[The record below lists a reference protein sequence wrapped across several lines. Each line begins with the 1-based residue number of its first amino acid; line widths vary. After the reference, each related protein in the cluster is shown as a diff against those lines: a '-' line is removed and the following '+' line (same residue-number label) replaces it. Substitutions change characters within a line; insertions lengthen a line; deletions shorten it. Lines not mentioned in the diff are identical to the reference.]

1 MRIIA
6 AVDAKSYS
14 EEIIDE
20 VAKLAANTW
29 ADLTLLGIQS
39 GNKQPDEKLVQA
51 MLKFKDKIL
60 ASMDEPSP
68 YAPVSIS
75 DLKETAAGRWQ
86 VASRG
91 KKEFVI
97 TIRGGDARK
106 EILAEAEER
115 GANLIML
122 GCTRGID
129 CIWEG
134 EPNLPQKVARDAS
147 CSVLVIKSSRTPSQ
161 IISFLDQT
169 SVSQASLEMVN
180 QMVTVNNAG
189 LKIVGLKTPKGVMG
203 KGDVEKKMV
212 EILKYYNEKN
222 ISAWVML
229 VDSDKLEEYVAQ
241 STREGMVAL
250 WMGKESLLSKIF
262 SRSLIEKL
270 ISNTQSSVLILR

>member
-6 AVDAKSYS
+6 ALDTKSYS
-14 EEIIDE
+14 EEIISE

-29 ADLTLLGIQS
+29 ADLTLLGVQP
-39 GNKQPDEKLVQA
+39 GNKEPDQALVDA
-51 MLKFKDKIL
+51 MARYKDYIL
-60 ASMDEPSP
+60 SSMEEPSP
-68 YAPVSIS
+68 YAQLAIS
-75 DLKETAAGRWQ
+75 DLKEIGPGRWQ
-86 VASRG
+86 VSSRG
-91 KKEFVI
+91 RKELSV

-106 EILAEAEER
+106 EILAEAQER
-115 GANLIML
+115 EADLIML

-134 EPNLPQKVARDAS
+134 EPNLPQRVARDAP

-161 IISFLDQT
+161 IVSFLDQT
-169 SVSQASLEMVN
+169 SVSQESLEMVN
-180 QMVTVNNAG
+180 QMVTVHDAG
-189 LKIVGLKTPKGVMG
+189 LKIVGLKTPKGVVG

-222 ISAWVML
+222 ISAWIMM
-229 VDSDKLEEYVAQ
+229 VDNDKLEEYVAQ
-241 STREGMVAL
+241 STKEGMVAL

-262 SRSLIEKL
+262 SRGLIEKL

>member
-6 AVDAKSYS
+6 ALDTKSYS
-14 EEIIDE
+14 EEIINE

-29 ADLTLLGIQS
+29 ADLTLLGLQS
-39 GNKQPDEKLVQA
+39 GNKEPDQALVDA
-51 MLKFKDKIL
+51 MARYKDHIL
-60 ASMDEPSP
+60 SAMEEPSP
-68 YAPVSIS
+68 YAELAVS
-75 DLKETAAGRWQ
+75 DLKETGPGRWQ
-86 VASRG
+86 VSSRG
-91 KKEFVI
+91 RKELSV

-106 EILAEAEER
+106 EILAEAQER
-115 GANLIML
+115 EADLIML

-134 EPNLPQKVARDAS
+134 EPNLPQRVARDAA

-161 IISFLDQT
+161 IVSFLDQT
-169 SVSQASLEMVN
+169 SVSQESLEMVN
-180 QMVTVNNAG
+180 QMVTVHGAG
-189 LKIVGLKTPKGVMG
+189 LKIVGLKTPKGVVG

-222 ISAWVML
+222 ISAWIMM
-229 VDSDKLEEYVAQ
+229 VDNDKLEEYVAQ
-241 STREGMVAL
+241 STKEGMVAL

-262 SRSLIEKL
+262 SRGLIEKL

>member
-6 AVDAKSYS
+6 AVDTKSYS

-29 ADLTLLGIQS
+29 ADLTLLGVQA
-39 GNKQPDEKLVQA
+39 GNKQPDEELVQA
-51 MLKFKDKIL
+51 MVKFKERIL
-60 ASMDEPSP
+60 SLMDEPSP
-68 YAPVSIS
+68 YAPVSLT
-75 DLKETAAGRWQ
+75 DLKETAPGRWQ
-86 VASRG
+86 AASRG
-91 KKEFVI
+91 KKEFAI

-115 GANLIML
+115 EADLIIL

-134 EPNLPQKVARDAS
+134 EAHLPQKIARDAP

-169 SVSQASLEMVN
+169 NVSQESLEMVN

-189 LKIVGLKTPKGVMG
+189 LKIIGLKTTKGI
-203 KGDVEKKMV
+203 KGDIEKKMV

-222 ISAWVML
+222 ISAWIML
-229 VDSDKLEEYVAQ
+229 VENDKLEEYVAQ
-241 STREGMVAL
+241 STKEGMVAL